1 MKHYVN
7 KLETKKRNFLKTI
20 SNRFNEKQMS
30 KLPKNFP
37 EYSIMYK
44 SISKQIQQLNLE
56 KNGTAKEEERQKI
69 ESKIQTYHKEL
80 DKIREM
86 FPEGFFDT

>member
-1 MKHYVN
+1 M
-7 KLETKKRNFLKTI
+7 
-20 SNRFNEKQMS
+20 NE
-30 KLPKNFP
+30 LPKHFP

-56 KNGTAKEEERQKI
+56 KNNTTKEEERQKI